1 MGNKTL
7 ALILAIATFS
17 MIGCIS
23 ADTEDTTG
31 AEGEA
36 RQELGLTYSGN
47 AGSQELLKLPK
58 LDIKQLEASQLQGAV
73 LGPAQGV
80 TYFQTYAVGSSNVG
94 WEYVG
99 DWQLITAYDHGG
111 ALLRVAVLQY
121 GYGNGGASLNG
132 ASGTNYLTENLC
144 GSLSTLH
151 YCSNGEIITGFMVYY
166 SFDGAQGGSFN
177 AFTNSYAY
185 PFGQMTD
192 SITIR

>member
-7 ALILAIATFS
+7 ALILAIATHP
-17 MIGCIS
+17 MLGCIS

-31 AEGEA
+31 AEGET
-36 RQELGLTYSGN
+36 RQEIGLTYSGN
-47 AGSQELLKLPK
+47 EDSQELQKLPE
-58 LDIKQLEASQLQGAV
+58 LDTKQLEASQLQAAV

-80 TYFQTYAVGSSNVG
+80 TYFQTYAVGSSNIG
-94 WEYVG
+94 WEYVS

-132 ASGTNYLTENLC
+132 ASGVNYLTEYLC

-151 YCSNGEIITGFMVYY
+151 YCSNGEIVTGQMSYY
-166 SFDGAQGGSFN
+166 SFDGMQGGSFS

-185 PFGQMTD
+185 PYGQMTD